1 MVHIHFDVDV
11 NNLQR
16 FHVIVLLLNLMFDQQ
31 LKQIN
36 NYHRMVLNEVQD
48 YVRIIVYQLK
58 MFHYDDELNQVDY
71 HNLLLLDL
79 HLFQLDVFLY

>member
-58 MFHYDDELNQVDY
+58 MFHYDDELNRVDY